1 MQVEPEA
8 WDGLLE
14 ELGLG
19 DVYFLRDYVQAA
31 TLLDP
36 GRPVFL
42 HAGDF
47 VFAAIL
53 RDVEGGRADVVTPYG
68 YGGPVA
74 AGTTP
79 AVEEF
84 WDAYER
90 WCARNGVV
98 TSFFRFHPLYAN
110 HRLAEPRVRIE
121 PLAGT
126 VAWRLDGGDPAE
138 RMHRHHHRLVRKAE
152 AAGIEATVS
161 TAPAELE
168 RFVRL
173 YEQTMERREA
183 ADYYYFPNEYWRAFE
198 SGLRERVVLFEAG
211 EDAALL
217 CLAAKPWLH
226 YHLGASSEEGRKRGA
241 SHLLFLE
248 AARWGAA
255 QGYTRFHLGGG
266 VGGRADS
273 LFEFKQRFDPGGVL
287 EAAIGK
293 AVHDETAY
301 RALAG
306 DAGLEGYF
314 PAYRAPASTVRA

>member
-1 MQVEPEA
+1 
-8 WDGLLE
+8 
-14 ELGLG
+14 
-19 DVYFLRDYVQAA
+19 VQAA

-42 HAGDF
+42 HGGHV

-68 YGGPVA
+68 YGGPVS
-74 AGTTP
+74 AGGGVGT
-79 AVEEF
+79 F
-84 WDAYER
+84 WDEYER
-90 WCARNGVV
+90 WCAQNGVV
-98 TSFFRFHPLYAN
+98 TSFLRFHPLHAN
-110 HRLAEPRVRIE
+110 HRLAGPRVHVE

-126 VAWRLDGGDPAE
+126 VAWRLDDGDPAE
-138 RMHRHHHRLVRKAE
+138 RMHRHHRRLVRKAE
-152 AAGIEATVS
+152 GAGMEATVS
-161 TAPAELE
+161 IAPAELGG
-168 RFVRL
+168 FVRL

-183 ADYYYFPNEYWRAFE
+183 ADYYYFPNEYWRTFE
-198 SGLRERVVLFEAG
+198 GGLRERVVLFEAG
-211 EDAALL
+211 KDAALL

-226 YHLGASSEEGRKRGA
+226 YHLGASSDEGRARGA

-273 LFEFKQRFDPGGVL
+273 LFGFKERFDPGSVL

-293 AVHDETAY
+293 AVHDEVAY

-306 DAGLEGYF
+306 HSGLEGYF